1 MVLSFFYVIFYIICA
16 VFVIL
21 IFALIFWLSAC
32 GLMAFHNN
40 ISILSKQTKH
50 SLILVI
56 NQLNAQYL
64 VL

>member
-1 MVLSFFYVIFYIICA
+1 MFLSFFYVIICTICG
-16 VFVIL
+16 VFVMI

-32 GLMAFHNN
+32 GLTAFHND
-40 ISILSKQTKH
+40 ISILSKQTVY

-56 NQLNAQYL
+56 NELNAQNL

>member
-1 MVLSFFYVIFYIICA
+1 MFLSFFYVIICTICG
-16 VFVIL
+16 VFVMI

-32 GLMAFHNN
+32 GLAAFHND
-40 ISILSKQTKH
+40 ISILSKQTVY

-56 NQLNAQYL
+56 NQLNAQNL